1 MNQKSDPKIF
11 RDFNKTE
18 YIKECPKIKTVI
30 HWYDLPENKVIK
42 LNPQFQQK
50 LLHKRYSNLTYGF
63 KKKLAEKLSLT
74 RYHLSLLSQL
84 KSNFSVGSL
93 KRIAKACHIPLRQ
106 IERKIIG
113 FGRRR
118 MIINPKFPFHMGSKE
133 GVALRSIINSEGH
146 ISKQIGRSV
155 MIRVPEIEML
165 KKTIKYS
172 KMLLGSF
179 RVSIKKTKDKATH
192 EIFLPGELG
201 DILVLSG
208 LTRGRKSINNPH
220 VPKDITTGSMDKKKV
235 YLQWSLASEM
245 ECTKNSR
252 VLKLT
257 RYVNVSN
264 IIELS
269 YLNKIKEGCIYKNG
283 IPKIILDRLSKYPPN
298 LLIGEALML
307 KDFGI
312 IRNPYIISLWK
323 YKDGGIS
330 AAWSLPITN
339 RKKISI
345 LYNKIGIPLKEKS
358 EKVKGVLQIYK

>member
-1 MNQKSDPKIF
+1 VKEISK
-11 RDFNKTE
+11 
-18 YIKECPKIKTVI
+18 YIEESPNIKTI
-30 HWYDLPENKVIK
+30 IQWYDLPENKVIK
-42 LNPQFQQK
+42 LNPKFQKKIINNIYGK
-50 LLHKRYSNLTYGF
+50 LKYGE
-63 KKKLAEKLSLT
+63 KKKLAKKLGIGRS
-74 RYHLSLLSQL
+74 HLRLLSNL
-84 KSNFSVGSL
+84 KSNFSIGSL
-93 KRIAKACHIPLRQ
+93 KKVLTKNKIPLKG
-106 IERKIIG
+106 IEENIIG
-113 FGRRR
+113 FGRKR
-118 MIINPKFPFHMGSKE
+118 MINNPKFPINMGSKE

-146 ISKQIGRSV
+146 ISKQVGRSV
-155 MIRVPEIEML
+155 MVRVPEIEML

-339 RKKISI
+339 RKEISI